1 MNDKNYLLQIAI
13 SKQDFSLVIQAVNQG
28 AKISDTNFTGC
39 NSAHLA
45 AISGS
50 VEILKFINCTGGI
63 SILSA
68 KNDFSLTPFL
78 LAAIY
83 KHENLIIWFINEL
96 NYQISKE
103 EWNYLDSKIRP
114 GKIFSLIHSLTLTQK
129 LDQTLIQGQVT
140 TDTPHLKSGRGKI

>member
-13 SKQDFSLVIQAVNQG
+13 SKQDRSLVVQAVNQG
-28 AKISDTNFTGC
+28 ANISHTDFNGC

-50 VEILKFINCTGGI
+50 IEISRFIYTVVGI
-63 SILSA
+63 SIFTA
-68 KNDFSLTPFL
+68 KNNFSLTPFL

-83 KHENLIIWFINEL
+83 KHENLVTWFINEL

-103 EWNYLDSKIRP
+103 ELDFLETKIVSC
-114 GKIFSLIHSLTLTQK
+114 KLFSLINCLKLTK
-129 LDQTLIQGQVT
+129 MLDQTLIEGHAS
-140 TDTPHLKSGRGKI
+140 TDAPHSKSRRVKI